1 MGISVFC
8 MLLWSSTNASLDTF
22 YLCFPLA
29 PTGSRAQF
37 FYRLHLLGKVFSL
50 TTVTRCCSYSITEFQ
65 LCFKAPYD
73 DSCIAL
79 VLEFRVDFYFCSLP
93 APYFYSCVLIRVA
106 LSDSHFEIILIV
118 LLLHLATAPQFI
130 QSEKSPFRSSPF
142 EGHSPFKPD
151 VF

>member
-50 TTVTRCCSYSITEFQ
+50 TTVTSFNYEFQ